1 MIYIRIF
8 YKNSVFCVG
17 LCEREGGRGEG
28 GGGGGAS
35 KNGLGASKF
44 QTHWPPKML
53 TFSPALE
60 ECSQSEPPFSNPPD
74 AKQKAF

>member
-1 MIYIRIF
+1 MEE
-8 YKNSVFCVG
+8 VWG
-17 LCEREGGRGEG
+17 EEGGVG
-28 GGGGGAS
+28 GGGGN
-35 KNGLGASKF
+35 KNGFGASKF